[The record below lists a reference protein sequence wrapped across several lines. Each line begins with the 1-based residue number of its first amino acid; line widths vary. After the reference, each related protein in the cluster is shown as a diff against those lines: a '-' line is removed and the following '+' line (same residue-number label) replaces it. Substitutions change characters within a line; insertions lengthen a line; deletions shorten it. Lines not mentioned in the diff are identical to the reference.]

1 MMGISMLNRIE
12 TFHSKNL
19 MHRDIKPE
27 NFVIGVGGQAN
38 VINLIDFGLARLY
51 KNMQGLHLAM
61 KEGYGLIGT
70 ARYASINAHIGRE
83 LSRRDDLESI
93 GYTLIYFLKG
103 KLPWQDVKGSNR
115 KEKYKK
121 IKEMK
126 LNMSVEKL
134 CEGIPPCFAVYLN
147 YVRNLNF
154 AEAPSYKHLR
164 KLFEDNLRDLNMK
177 CDYEFDWVLKNRGEK
192 GIPIEEPKKAYSD
205 RDSMNED
212 AVDKKQKEQQH
223 QDSPKKLVQ
232 SLKSLSG
239 GKAVNGDGSKNPDEK

>member
-27 NFVIGVGGQAN
+27 NFVIGVGEHSN
-38 VINLIDFGLARLY
+38 VVHLIDFGLARLY

-126 LNMSVEKL
+126 LNLSVEKL
-134 CEGIPPCFAVYLN
+134 CEGIPSCFSVYLN
-147 YVRNLNF
+147 YVRSLNF

-164 KLFEDNLRDLNMK
+164 KLFEDTLRDFNMK
-177 CDYEFDWVLKNRGEK
+177 VDYEFDWVVKNRNERGHY
-192 GIPIEEPKKAYSD
+192 IEQENEAGSD
-205 RDSMNED
+205 PNEREGD
-212 AVDKKQKEQQH
+212 VGAQNGHGGQH
-223 QDSPKKLVQ
+223 NSPGKNLHN
-232 SLKSLSG
+232 LKTVSG
-239 GKAVNGDGSKNPDEK
+239 GVFIVSEEGKNTDEK